1 MSYRGARPASIATTG
16 TALVGAVLTLALLAM
31 GATVH
36 AAPARADQVA
46 YLVNVTVRPGYDFA
60 NADEYQASYLI
71 TQAANEISPARIWH
85 LRNAAAEYRPP
96 TP

>member
-16 TALVGAVLTLALLAM
+16 TALVGAVLPLALLAM

-46 YLVNVTVRPGYDFA
+46 YLVNVTVRPGYD
-60 NADEYQASYLI
+60 L
-71 TQAANEISPARIWH
+71 
-85 LRNAAAEYRPP
+85 P
-96 TP
+96 TPTMPSITGTESARRSPTELLTGSS

>member
-1 MSYRGARPASIATTG
+1 
-16 TALVGAVLTLALLAM
+16 LALLAM

-46 YLVNVTVRPGYDFA
+46 YLGNVTVRPGYDFA